1 MAALDPQLQERIY
14 ALLKADYLAG
24 VMPPGEKLDL
34 QVLSDRFKTSKTPV
48 REAACRLMG
57 EGLLDRH
64 GEGGFMV
71 TLYSAREQVQLYA
84 WSAHLLSGLVQV
96 LKTDAISGILGGFP
110 PDPQPADKVEVAQLT
125 GLLFERL
132 AGGTGNNRAVEA
144 IAAINAQTHYLRI
157 MDPMSLADATRELQ
171 GLFNPAV
178 SDLQKALRR
187 RIAAYHTRRITAC
200 SR

>member
-14 ALLKADYLAG
+14 VLLKADYLAG

-34 QVLSDRFKTSKTPV
+34 QMLSDRFKTSKTPV

-71 TLYSAREQVQLYA
+71 TRYSAREQAQLYA
-84 WSAHLLSGLVQV
+84 WSAHVLSGLVQV
-96 LKTDAISGILGGFP
+96 LKTCAIRQVLGGVLQ
-110 PDPQPADKVEVAQLT
+110 DPRPTNKVEVAQRT
-125 GLLFERL
+125 GLFFERL
-132 AGGTGNNRAVEA
+132 AGATGNDRAVVTV
-144 IAAINAQTHYLRI
+144 AAINAQTHYLRI
-157 MDPMSLADATRELQ
+157 MDSMTFADATRELQ

-200 SR
+200 SA